1 MSLLMQST
9 EIRFWNW
16 LVPIAPTKRHKI
28 IDHTSKSA
36 ALDKVKSIIDFSVNL
51 KEQANKASS
60 IPVQRDFIVTTNNA
74 LINYP
79 TAASI
84 PNTISIHRTLSEVI
98 NKPLE
103 NANAAKRFINPQI
116 FMILSSSS
124 LGFIIGLMIS
134 IFI

>member
-74 LINYP
+74 MINYP

-84 PNTISIHRTLSEVI
+84 LTQLVYIELCLKLLI
-98 NKPLE
+98 NLW
-103 NANAAKRFINPQI
+103 RMQ
-116 FMILSSSS
+116 MQQSGS
-124 LGFIIGLMIS
+124 
-134 IFI
+134 